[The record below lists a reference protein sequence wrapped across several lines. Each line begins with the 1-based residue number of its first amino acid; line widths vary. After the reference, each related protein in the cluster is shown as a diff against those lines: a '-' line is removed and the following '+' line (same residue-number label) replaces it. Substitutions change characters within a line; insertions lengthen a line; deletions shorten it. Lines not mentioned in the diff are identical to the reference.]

1 MKKYKV
7 YYENDPQE
15 ETIFCVEGENLKD
28 ATLKACEIKS
38 LSSIDFH
45 KIFGIK
51 ETKYESYV

>member
-15 ETIFCVEGENLKD
+15 ETIFCVEGQDLED
-28 ATLKACEIKS
+28 ATLKACGIKS
-38 LSSIDFH
+38 LTPIDFL

-51 ETKYESYV
+51 ETKYEPYV